1 MNRFLAFTL
10 LAIVMSACNLKPCIN
25 KTYFLGTY
33 ESFIESV
40 KDENNNYTSSDWDS
54 KDDKMRGFVDD
65 CYKAHKNAMTAED
78 KTLFWTKYVEYM
90 LIRYKAEI
98 ITAIRD
104 EDEKSEVNI
113 SEEISK
119 SIKDLNIKKLIK
131 DTYGDEIEQSID
143 EVLNHMEDWAE
154 ELKKWLRSN

>member
-1 MNRFLAFTL
+1 MNRFIVLALLALAF
-10 LAIVMSACNLKPCIN
+10 SSCNLEPCIN

-33 ESFIESV
+33 ENFIESV
-40 KDENNNYTSSDWDS
+40 KDESENYSESDWDS

-65 CYKAHKNAMTAED
+65 CYKAHKNAMSAED
-78 KTLFWTKYVEYM
+78 KTLFWTKSIEYM
-90 LIRYKAEI
+90 LIRYKAEVI
-98 ITAIRD
+98 SAIRD
-104 EDEKSEVNI
+104 EDEISEVEI

-131 DTYGDEIEQSID
+131 DTYGDDIEQSID
-143 EVLNHMEDWAE
+143 EFINQMEDWAE